1 MTGFFTRAELASWVQ
16 GDVDNSTADLLIEGS
31 AQVIRS
37 EVRQTLDLVTND
49 SVTIKAHDGITLRL
63 PQVPVVS
70 VASVTLAGVLLPG
83 TDYEFDPDT
92 GRLRWIW
99 RKATTVIPAVYR
111 TWPEG
116 ADVVVVYTHGY
127 AVIPADIKDLALE
140 LSQSV
145 YTNPNQV
152 TSETLRDYSVTYAGS
167 GGGGAQLMG
176 RLSLNEPQRRKLDPY
191 RGPLI

>member
-1 MTGFFTRAELASWVQ
+1 MAGFFTRAELASWIQ
-16 GDVDNSTADLLIEGS
+16 QDVDNSTADLLIEGS
-31 AQVIRS
+31 AAVIRR
-37 EVRQTLDLVTND
+37 EVRQTLDLVVGDT
-49 SVTIKAHDGITLRL
+49 VTIKAHDGITLVL
-63 PQVPVVS
+63 PQRPVVA
-70 VASVTLAGVLLPG
+70 VTSVTLAGVLLPG
-83 TDYEFDPDT
+83 TDYEFDADT

-111 TWPEG
+111 CWPEG

-127 AVIPADIKDLALE
+127 ATIPADIKDLALE
-140 LSQSV
+140 LSQTV

-176 RLSLNEPQRRKLDPY
+176 RLSLNESQKRRLDDY
-191 RGPLI
+191 RGVLI